1 MNFSK
6 LKTLMLLALG
16 TGAALLSQTA
26 QAASHS
32 DGDVFLGV
40 RATGGIGSNK
50 DYMINLG
57 PASQFDPTA
66 TSVIKPALG
75 SVGDDLKFLFGT
87 SWATRTDVYWGVAGT
102 TGPSP
107 VGSVPAKTLYATNPQ
122 LTPGTQSTP
131 WIRNSTFTQGGTT
144 TLMEGMATTFD
155 SSPSTGL
162 VATNA
167 VSQDNPSASCWGSY
181 QPGGANAGN
190 ANIAFGAFNPS
201 IENTFTGGAA
211 TSFLDLYRVSPS
223 TPTFPTGTP
232 ADYLGVLVLDGN
244 GQLSFIPKAILGAS
258 SLAFASTSP
267 SVAENVAGGTLT
279 LNITRSGDPTLAG
292 SVTVSTIDGT
302 ASSSSSLDFTAINQ
316 TVSFASGDVQK
327 SVTISITNRHGAAG
341 SRNFAVHLSNASQGL
356 SVGGDATVTI
366 TAQITPSVVQ
376 LTSATFT
383 AHQADASVDIT
394 LTRTGGTS
402 AESVLISTADGS
414 GTGGAKA
421 GTDFTG
427 LTNATVSFP
436 SNATTATQTVAL
448 SQPVGGQPN
457 KTFTV
462 TLSGPS
468 TNVTLGTPATATVT
482 ILASD
487 NVVPTVSISSPAA
500 AATITASSV
509 TLSGMAKDNNQVAS
523 VLVSINGHAQ
533 VAASLGSSTILG
545 VPWNLTTTTA
555 AAQGLQGG
563 LNNVQ
568 VIAVDGAGNQ
578 SAVASV
584 SFTLI
589 EKGGLSAITY
599 VGANVSS
606 SGGSVAGLLAGTT
619 AYQVGKAYTATAKPA
634 AGFVFDH
641 WVIPGVPTNS
651 TTAAISFVYTDAI
664 LAAPTIKAYFV
675 LNPFVAAKIGA
686 YNGLLTPHAGT
697 TASTGT
703 VGFLNVTVTA
713 TGSFTGSLKIGD
725 FNTGLTLGTA
735 NGLTGIFNTSGDATV
750 NVSRP
755 NDSALVVALH
765 LDLTGNSAQIT
776 GTVKQYQRSTV
787 VATSDVLLDR
797 ANFSTTIPVPA
808 NYLVNKG
815 SYTVV
820 LPAKT
825 QPNGSVL
832 TTADCPQGTGCGT
845 IAITS
850 AGNVTFTL
858 TLADGTAFIAT
869 APLSKGLTVALY
881 SQLYTNKAG
890 SISGLVTLNDGA
902 TDSDLKAT
910 NCMWFR
916 PWTGA
921 QYYPWGWNEGVSI
934 DLLGAKYNSS
944 GSAAGASVVPGLT
957 GVAAPN
963 SLLTFSAGSLTNNV
977 TKLANVSPTNLVTKF
992 DSTDKSFSLV
1002 LTAASGKITG
1012 TFPHSD
1018 GTTPAFLGTVFQKG
1032 PLSGGRGFFLT
1043 TAPKVIDGT
1052 GTSGLMT
1059 LTPTVN

>member
-1 MNFSK
+1 MPQ
-6 LKTLMLLALG
+6 A
-16 TGAALLSQTA
+16 A

-32 DGDVFLGV
+32 SGDLFLGV
-40 RATGGIGSNK
+40 RAASGVGSTN
-50 DYMINLG
+50 DYVIDLG
-57 PASQFDPTA
+57 QASQFETA
-66 TSVIKPALG
+66 SSILTLNLG
-75 SVGDDLKFLFGT
+75 STGTDLSNLFGG
-87 SWATRTDVYWGVAGT
+87 SASATPWYTRSDVFWGIAGT
-102 TGPSP
+102 TGNAGA
-107 VGSVPAKTLYATNPQ
+107 VGTDPAKTLFASNAQT
-122 LTPGTQSTP
+122 TPGQQSSP
-131 WIRNSTFTQGGTT
+131 WPRSFATTQGGYDS
-144 TLMEGMATTFD
+144 LIRGMASAYD
-155 SSPSTGL
+155 ASSNTNPAV

-167 VSQDNPSASCWGSY
+167 VSQNSSSTNSWASY
-181 QPGGANAGN
+181 QPGGTQANSGTVSFTAWS
-190 ANIAFGAFNPS
+190 PS
-201 IENTFTGGAA
+201 IENSFGPSTA
-211 TSFLDLYRVSPS
+211 TTSILDLYRMRPATS
-223 TPTFPTGTP
+223 TGQNG
-232 ADYLGVLVLDGN
+232 DYLGLFFFNDN
-244 GQLSFIPKAILGAS
+244 GQLTFVPAS
-258 SLAFASTSP
+258 LIGTGNLAFANTSP
-267 SVAENVAGGTLT
+267 SVAENAGTLIA
-279 LNITRSGDPTLAG
+279 NIVRTGDTTSAATVNVSTVDGSALAG
-292 SVTVSTIDGT
+292 TDY
-302 ASSSSSLDFTAINQ
+302 TAINNQ
-316 TVSFASGDVQK
+316 QVSFAVGDTQK
-327 SVTISITNRHGAAG
+327 SVVLNITNRHGAAG
-341 SRNFAVHLSNASQGL
+341 NRSLALHFSSPSTGFT
-356 SVGGDATVTI
+356 VGGDATVTI

-383 AHQADASVDIT
+383 AHQADASVNIT

-402 AESVLISTADGS
+402 AESVLISTTDGT

-427 LTNATVSFP
+427 LTNTTVSFP
-436 SNATTATQTVAL
+436 TNATTATQTITL

-487 NVVPTVSISSPAA
+487 NIVPTVSISSPAA

-509 TLSGMAKDNNQVAS
+509 TLSGTAKDNNQVAS
-523 VLVSINGHAQ
+523 VMVSINGHAQ

-545 VPWNLTTTTA
+545 VPWSLTTTTA

-589 EKGGLSAITY
+589 EKSGLSAITY

-606 SGGSVAGLLAGTT
+606 SGGSVTGLLAGTT
-619 AYQVGKAYTATAKPA
+619 AYQVGKPYTATAKPA

-641 WVIPGVPTNS
+641 WVIPGVSTNS
-651 TTAAISFVYTDAI
+651 TTAAVTFVYTDAI

-675 LNPFVAAKIGA
+675 LNPFVAAKIGP

-735 NGLTGIFNTSGDATV
+735 NGLTGIFNTSGDATL

-755 NDSALVVALH
+755 NDSALVLALH

-787 VATSDVLLDR
+787 IATSDVLLDR
-797 ANFSTTIPVPA
+797 ANFSATIPVPA

-815 SYTVV
+815 SYTAV

-825 QPNGSVL
+825 QPIGSVL
-832 TTADCPQGTGCGT
+832 TTADYPQGTGCGT
-845 IAITS
+845 VGITS

-869 APLSKGLTVALY
+869 APLSKGLTVPLY

-890 SISGLVTLNDGA
+890 SISGLVALSDVA

-910 NCMWFR
+910 NCTWFR
-916 PWTGA
+916 PWTGT
-921 QYYPWGWNEGVSI
+921 QFYPWGWNEGVSI

-1059 LTPTVN
+1059 LTPNTTVN